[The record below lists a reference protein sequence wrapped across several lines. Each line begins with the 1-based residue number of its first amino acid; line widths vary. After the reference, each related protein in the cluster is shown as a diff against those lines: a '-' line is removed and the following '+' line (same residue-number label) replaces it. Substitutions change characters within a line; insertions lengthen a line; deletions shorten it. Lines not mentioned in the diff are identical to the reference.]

1 MYNVIKF
8 KCRELYQPSN
18 NISIDKGMVRNKG
31 RYAFRQYI
39 KDKPTKWGM
48 KFWVLADS
56 LTGYTYDF
64 DLYLGRGET
73 ISPNGLGYD
82 VVLKLCGTLF
92 YQGYR
97 LFMDNFIP
105 VLYYILLC

>member
-1 MYNVIKF
+1 M
-8 KCRELYQPSN
+8 YQPSN
-18 NISIDKGMVRNKG
+18 NISIDERLVRNKG
-31 RYAFRQYI
+31 RYAFGQYF
-39 KDKPTKWGM
+39 KDKPTKWRM

-64 DLYLGRGET
+64 DLYLGRGAT

-97 LFMDNFIP
+97 L
-105 VLYYILLC
+105 L